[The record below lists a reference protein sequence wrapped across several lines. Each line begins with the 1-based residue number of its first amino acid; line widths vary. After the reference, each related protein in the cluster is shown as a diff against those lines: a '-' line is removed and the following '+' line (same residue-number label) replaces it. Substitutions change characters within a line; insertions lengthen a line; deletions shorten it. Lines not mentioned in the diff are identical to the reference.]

1 MVTEFEMVSIV
12 HAQANQELYHQA
24 SRCLHSMG
32 QKEKISFEIYV
43 NSTT

>member
-1 MVTEFEMVSIV
+1 MVTEFETVSIV

-32 QKEKISFEIYV
+32 QKEKISFQTYMHFR
-43 NSTT
+43 T